1 MMNTIHAVVSLE
13 RAVPVNMRLAVYNVN
28 LDTMTYIYDKTID
41 VKIQDLDSDEYI
53 EANKGVGKAVFIDPL
68 STYGDVEYIV
78 NMMYEKNGDMYIPVK
93 LADKD
98 VEVRRLQPA

>member
-1 MMNTIHAVVSLE
+1 MNTIHAVVSLE
-13 RAVPVNMRLAVYNVN
+13 RSVPVNMRLAVYNVN

-41 VKIQDLDSDEYI
+41 VKLQDLDSGESI
-53 EANKGVGKAVFIDPL
+53 ETNNGIGNAVFIDPL

-78 NMMYEKNGDMYIPVK
+78 NMMYEKSGDMYVPVK

-98 VEVRRLQPA
+98 VEVRHLEPA